1 MVKRVKLRFGLFC
14 CRRFSTAADP
24 KNAVNVPALRIYIK
38 MRHIK
43 LFENFTKFNENDF
56 IIMFDKVLSETGIWR
71 SMRGELI
78 KNPPSLLIKKNQN
91 LEVDAQFD
99 SFESTRE
106 KIIILVSPIEDD
118 SKEYLATLAH
128 ELTHALQFLR
138 DGELDLFITDI
149 TREFSTISNEE
160 IWEDL
165 LLGIYLT
172 DPIEEEA
179 WISQCL
185 IESNSTIKYMTGWMN
200 KFNPVV
206 YASQLRKIKPDENQ
220 WNLESFDDLPSLWSE
235 VYYEY
240 MDGVNLDKEIIGL
253 GNLTLEEFLSYF
265 NKRFKKFKSIGF
277 R

>member
-1 MVKRVKLRFGLFC
+1 
-14 CRRFSTAADP
+14 
-24 KNAVNVPALRIYIK
+24 

-56 IIMFDKVLSETGIWR
+56 IVMCDNVLSETGIWR

>member
-1 MVKRVKLRFGLFC
+1 MC
-14 CRRFSTAADP
+14 
-24 KNAVNVPALRIYIK
+24 
-38 MRHIK
+38 
-43 LFENFTKFNENDF
+43 
-56 IIMFDKVLSETGIWR
+56 DKVLSETGIWR

-78 KNPPSLLIKKNQN
+78 KNPPSLFIKKDHD

-99 SFESTRE
+99 FFKSTRE
-106 KIIILVSPIEDD
+106 KIIILVSPIQEN

-149 TREFSTISNEE
+149 TREFSSISKDE

-185 IESNSTIKYMTGWMN
+185 IESNSTIEYMTEWMK
-200 KFNPVV
+200 KFDPVV
-206 YASQLRKIKPDENQ
+206 YASQLREIKPDENQ
-220 WNLESFDDLPSLWSE
+220 WDLESFDDLPSLWSE
-235 VYYEY
+235 VYSNY
-240 MDGVNLDKEIIGL
+240 MDGVNLDKEIMGL

-265 NKRFKKFKSIGF
+265 DKRFKKFKSIV
-277 R
+277 